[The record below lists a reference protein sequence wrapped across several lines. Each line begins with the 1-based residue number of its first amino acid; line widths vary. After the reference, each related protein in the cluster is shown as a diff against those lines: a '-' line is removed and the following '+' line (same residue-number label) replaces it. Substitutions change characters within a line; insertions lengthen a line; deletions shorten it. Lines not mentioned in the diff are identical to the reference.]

1 MRSSQPPLRDLM
13 WHTPIRN
20 TAIKCSKNFLL
31 SKRKQLHWINFWFH
45 NRTFFIWFFLLS
57 QWNDFLQN
65 RYYSIPLTFLLDF
78 LLLCYK
84 LFPFISPTLQ
94 WDVILAEIFLTTS
107 RNSLPQFRK
116 TQFPHRNNTFA
127 TTSDNK
133 TTTATENAEKSLKC
147 SLEFAVSPLL
157 TRTNHTFHHCPA
169 VSALASCQNSRGEN
183 A

>member
-1 MRSSQPPLRDLM
+1 MRSSQQPPLRDLL
-13 WHTPIRN
+13 WHTLIRN

-31 SKRKQLHWINFWFH
+31 SKRKQPHWINFWFH
-45 NRTFFIWFFLLS
+45 NRTFNLIFFVITMKR
-57 QWNDFLQN
+57 FFTE
-65 RYYSIPLTFLLDF
+65 SILFHSTHFSACF

-94 WDVILAEIFLTTS
+94 WDVILAVIFLTTS
-107 RNSLPQFRK
+107 RNSLPQFRN
-116 TQFPHRNNTFA
+116 TQFPHRNNTST

-133 TTTATENAEKSLKC
+133 TTTATENAQKSLKC

-169 VSALASCQNSRGEN
+169 VL
-183 A
+183 